1 MTRLGSRDGGL
12 FMEYKDIKYLSNCIK
27 PLLPICLDNCFTEAE
42 QIAKLTCAVNELI
55 ANDNYFKETLD
66 TFLSQF
72 DGKLNDV
79 VESILNQWNETGK
92 LEEIFEKLIPDTV
105 YVANPEMIPSTAGL
119 LLSFYGPDKRNGMLY
134 KTLDGLHFTPI
145 FKMPDNISWGNT
157 CLWYKDDYWY
167 AGIFSNAPGPGPGN
181 NLLSFLVSK
190 DLYKWETIN
199 VPYTPVEIEIW
210 SNPGNF
216 FVYNEELY
224 YCFYGYTSGNVRKNH
239 LCKIALDQNNIKIN
253 DLKEITGFPST
264 DYFDPFIYCGGPN
277 NLIFVKEDTDTGK
290 IWKYTINIE
299 DGTASNPQM
308 ESQFNKGD
316 VGQCEAPSYNV
327 DDYGNTYLYADDFR
341 SGFVTHPY
349 GGMVVSV
356 NGETPTDINSY
367 SRPMRAGIFL
377 KLRNCPQAL
386 VAINQ
391 FLPATIVPIQVGT
404 ADNAII
410 SGETLNAYTGDDN
423 VYFTNNNPT
432 ITNIANKPGS
442 LKFIVPKYNSVT
454 FKSGGNI
461 ILPDQASEVTFL
473 SRDSEKM
480 ITVSP
485 LPERGLYY
493 LEDRP
498 TIQYPNA
505 IEPNRKVLYLGNQ
518 ILDGTGTGTGGI
530 YGRTNYMFGIS
541 EKKSVND
548 ASILDS
554 GGNTI
559 RSAFDSWLS
568 TKTDVDKKSFTD
580 VVIVTSYLD
589 ALSLN
594 TTSNINLMISECNTL
609 CGWIHTNLPNANIHL
624 FNAGCSCRINSTSL
638 PDFYACCLLHQ
649 TLIKCSEQ
657 NPNLVYHGW
666 IGWAIEQ
673 NETQFQADKLW
684 PNDSGYYWLGDAFVN
699 GWYGCM
705 NYEVKKLTP
714 TKISQNIRVTRL
726 SLRATPDLFMI
737 MGLITAT
744 NDLDNDENLFLIPRC
759 DLNTPLSNA
768 YSTEHSLYVSPTA
781 GVRCYGDAPTDTNF
795 GLNNTFCLLSVL

>member
-1 MTRLGSRDGGL
+1 
-12 FMEYKDIKYLSNCIK
+12 ME
-27 PLLPICLDNCFTEAE
+27 
-42 QIAKLTCAVNELI
+42 
-55 ANDNYFKETLD
+55 
-66 TFLSQF
+66 
-72 DGKLNDV
+72 G
-79 VESILNQWNETGK
+79 
-92 LEEIFEKLIPDTV
+92 
-105 YVANPEMIPSTAGL
+105 
-119 LLSFYGPDKRNGMLY
+119 
-134 KTLDGLHFTPI
+134 
-145 FKMPDNISWGNT
+145 
-157 CLWYKDDYWY
+157 
-167 AGIFSNAPGPGPGN
+167 
-181 NLLSFLVSK
+181 
-190 DLYKWETIN
+190 
-199 VPYTPVEIEIW
+199 
-210 SNPGNF
+210 
-216 FVYNEELY
+216 
-224 YCFYGYTSGNVRKNH
+224 
-239 LCKIALDQNNIKIN
+239 
-253 DLKEITGFPST
+253 
-264 DYFDPFIYCGGPN
+264 
-277 NLIFVKEDTDTGK
+277 
-290 IWKYTINIE
+290 
-299 DGTASNPQM
+299 
-308 ESQFNKGD
+308 QFNKGD
-316 VGQCEAPSYNV
+316 VGQCEAPSYNI
-327 DDYGNTYLYADDFR
+327 DDYGNTYLYADDYR

-356 NGETPTDINSY
+356 NGETPADINSY

-423 VYFTNNNPT
+423 VYLTNNNPT

-530 YGRTNYMFGIS
+530 YGRTNYMFGIT
-541 EKKSVND
+541 EKKSVNN
-548 ASILDS
+548 ASILGDS
-554 GGNTI
+554 GGVTI
-559 RSAFDSWLS
+559 RSVFDSWLS

-594 TTSNINLMISECNTL
+594 TTSNINLMISEGNTL

-649 TLIKCSEQ
+649 TLIRCSEQ
-657 NPNLVYHGW
+657 IPNLVYHGW
-666 IGWAIEQ
+666 IGWALEQ
-673 NETQFQADKLW
+673 DETQFQADKLW
-684 PNDSGYYWLGDAFVN
+684 PNDSGYYWLGNAFVN
-699 GWYGCM
+699 GWYGCL
-705 NYEVKKLTP
+705 NYNAKTITSIVGSP
-714 TKISQNIRVTRL
+714 SISSDYIHLN
-726 SLRATPDLFMI
+726 ATP
-737 MGLITAT
+737 
-744 NDLDNDENLFLIPRC
+744 NLFIILARFSTSAEIKQTGFLFTGPRI
-759 DLNTPLSNA
+759 NTNLPLFNVYNA
-768 YSTEHSLYVSPTA
+768 QYAAYLDKTG
-781 GVRCYGDAPTDTNF
+781 GVKCLVDVPQGTSF
-795 GLNNTFCLLSVL
+795 GLNNVFNLFN

>member
-1 MTRLGSRDGGL
+1 
-12 FMEYKDIKYLSNCIK
+12 MEYKDIQYLKGCFNKAIPSVFDPALSYDEQVRMCIY
-27 PLLPICLDNCFTEAE
+27 
-42 QIAKLTCAVNELI
+42 AVNQLI
-55 ANDNYFKETLD
+55 ENDKYFKNILD
-66 TFLSQF
+66 EFLNSFNANLQT
-72 DGKLNDV
+72 V
-79 VESILNQWNETGK
+79 VEKILTQWKNNGQ
-92 LEEIFEKLIPDTV
+92 LDDIFERLIPDSV

-119 LLSFYGPDKRNGMLY
+119 ILSFYGPDRRNGMLY

-145 FKMPDNISWGNT
+145 FKMPENISWTNAT
-157 CLWYKDDYWY
+157 LWYKDGYWY
-167 AGIFSNAPGPGPGN
+167 AGIFSNAPDPDPGS
-181 NLLSFLVSK
+181 NLLSFLVSR
-190 DLYKWETIN
+190 DLYKWETVN
-199 VPYTPVEIEIW
+199 VPYTPEETEIG

-224 YCFYGYTSGNVRKNH
+224 YCFYGYTSSNVRKNY
-239 LCKIALDQNNIKIN
+239 LCKIVLDQNNIKIH

-264 DYFDPFIYCGGPN
+264 DYFDPFIYCDSQN
-277 NLIFVKEDTDTGK
+277 NLIFVKEDNDTGK

-299 DGTASNPQM
+299 DATVTNPQM
-308 ESQFNKGD
+308 ERQFNKGD

-391 FLPATIVPIQVGT
+391 FLPVTIAPIQVGT
-404 ADNAII
+404 SENAIMN
-410 SGETLNAYTGDDN
+410 GKTLNAYTGDDN
-423 VYFTNNNPT
+423 VYLTNNNPT

-461 ILPDQASEVTFL
+461 VLPDQASEVTFL

-485 LPERGLYY
+485 LPERSQYY
-493 LEDRP
+493 LEDKP

-548 ASILDS
+548 ATILDS

-559 RSAFDSWLS
+559 KSAFESWLT
-568 TKTDVDKKSFTD
+568 TKNDVDKKSFTD

-594 TTSNINLMISECNTL
+594 TSSNINAMISEIGTICSK
-609 CGWIHTNLPNANIHL
+609 IHTNLPNANIHL
-624 FNAGCSCRINSTSL
+624 FNSGCSCNINSTSS

-649 TLIKCSEQ
+649 TLIKCSEET
-657 NPNLVYHGW
+657 PNLIYNGW

-673 NETQFQADKLW
+673 DETQFQADKLW

-705 NYEVKKLTP
+705 NY
-714 TKISQNIRVTRL
+714 KIKRISSGKFSPSINIGF
-726 SLRATPDLFMI
+726 LRIYATPDLCTIIGQFSI
-737 MGLITAT
+737 SKALNK
-744 NDLDNDENLFLIPRC
+744 NDFLFLAPRS
-759 DLNTPLSNA
+759 DKNLPLYNA
-768 YSTEHSLYVSPTA
+768 YGTQYPALLDQEI
-781 GVRCYGDAPTDTNF
+781 GVKCYNDVPQNTNF
-795 GLNNTFCLLSVL
+795 GLNNAFCLLNTPN

>member
-1 MTRLGSRDGGL
+1 
-12 FMEYKDIKYLSNCIK
+12 MEYKDIQYLKGCFNKAIPSVFDPALSYDEQVRMCIY
-27 PLLPICLDNCFTEAE
+27 
-42 QIAKLTCAVNELI
+42 AVNQLI
-55 ANDNYFKETLD
+55 ENDKYFKNILDEFLNAFNANLET
-66 TFLSQF
+66 
-72 DGKLNDV
+72 V
-79 VESILNQWNETGK
+79 VEKILTQWKNNGQ
-92 LEEIFEKLIPDTV
+92 LDEIFERLIPESV

-119 LLSFYGPDKRNGMLY
+119 ILSFYGPDKRNGMLY

-145 FKMPDNISWGNT
+145 FKMPENISWTNAT
-157 CLWYKDDYWY
+157 LWYKDGYWY
-167 AGIFSNAPGPGPGN
+167 AGIFSNAPDPDPGN

-199 VPYTPVEIEIW
+199 VPYTPVETEIG

-224 YCFYGYTSGNVRKNH
+224 YCFYGYTSSNVRKNY
-239 LCKIALDQNNIKIN
+239 LCKIVLDQNNIKIN
-253 DLKEITGFPST
+253 DLKEITEFPST
-264 DYFDPFIYCGGPN
+264 DYFDPFIYCDSQN
-277 NLIFVKEDTDTGK
+277 NLIFVKEDNDTGK

-299 DGTASNPQM
+299 DATVSNPQM
-308 ESQFNKGD
+308 ERQFNKGD

-367 SRPMRAGIFL
+367 SRPMRAAIFL

-391 FLPATIVPIQVGT
+391 FLPVTIAPIQVGT
-404 ADNAII
+404 AENAIMN
-410 SGETLNAYTGDDN
+410 GETLNAYTGDDN
-423 VYFTNNNPT
+423 VYLTNNNPT

-461 ILPDQASEVTFL
+461 VLPDQASEVTFL

-485 LPERGLYY
+485 LPERSQYY
-493 LEDRP
+493 LEDKP

-548 ASILDS
+548 ATILDS

-559 RSAFDSWLS
+559 KSAFESWLT
-568 TKTDVDKKSFTD
+568 TKNDVDKKSFTD

-589 ALSLN
+589 ALALN
-594 TTSNINLMISECNTL
+594 TNSNINLMISEVGTL
-609 CGWIHTNLPNANIHL
+609 CSTIHNNLPNANIHL
-624 FNAGCSCRINSTSL
+624 FNAGCSCNINSTSL

-657 NPNLVYHGW
+657 IPDLVYHGW

-673 NETQFQADKLW
+673 DETQFQADKLW

-705 NYEVKKLTP
+705 NYKMKRLHPESFSPSV
-714 TKISQNIRVTRL
+714 NVGYIRLYVL
-726 SLRATPDLFMI
+726 PDL
-737 MGLITAT
+737 ITIFGQITT
-744 NDLDNDENLFLIPRC
+744 NSSMNKDDFLFSAPRTANAFALTNVFTTIYISYLDKTNGVKCRS
-759 DLNTPLSNA
+759 NTPLGTTFAFN
-768 YSTEHSLYVSPTA
+768 STFYLL
-781 GVRCYGDAPTDTNF
+781 
-795 GLNNTFCLLSVL
+795 GL

>member
-1 MTRLGSRDGGL
+1 
-12 FMEYKDIKYLSNCIK
+12 MEYKDIQYLKGCFNKAIPSVFDPALSYDEQVRMCIY
-27 PLLPICLDNCFTEAE
+27 
-42 QIAKLTCAVNELI
+42 AVNQLI
-55 ANDNYFKETLD
+55 ENDKYFKNILDEFLNAFNANLET
-66 TFLSQF
+66 
-72 DGKLNDV
+72 V
-79 VESILNQWNETGK
+79 VEKILTQWKNNGQ
-92 LEEIFEKLIPDTV
+92 LDDIFERLIPDSV

-119 LLSFYGPDKRNGMLY
+119 ILSFYGPDKRNGMLY

-190 DLYKWETIN
+190 DLYKWESIN
-199 VPYTPVEIEIW
+199 VPYTPVEIEAW

-216 FVYNEELY
+216 FIYNEELY
-224 YCFYGYTSGNVRKNH
+224 YCFYGYASGNVRKNY

-264 DYFDPFIYCGGPN
+264 NYFDPFIYCDGPN
-277 NLIFVKEDTDTGK
+277 NLIFVKDDTDTGK

-299 DGTASNPQM
+299 NGTVSNPQM
-308 ESQFNKGD
+308 EGQFNKGD
-316 VGQCEAPSYNV
+316 VGQCEAPSYNI
-327 DDYGNTYLYADDFR
+327 DDYGNTYLYADDYR

-391 FLPATIVPIQVGT
+391 FLAATIAPIQVGT
-404 ADNAII
+404 AEIAIMT
-410 SGETLNAYTGDDN
+410 GETLNAYTGDDN

-461 ILPDQASEVTFL
+461 ILPDKASEVTFL

-480 ITVSP
+480 IPVSP
-485 LPERGLYY
+485 LPGQGLYY

-518 ILDGTGTGTGGI
+518 ILDGTGTETGGI

-541 EKKSVND
+541 EKKSVNN
-548 ASILDS
+548 ASILGGDS
-554 GGNTI
+554 NSI

-594 TTSNINLMISECNTL
+594 TSSNINLMISEVKTL
-609 CGWIHTNLPNANIHL
+609 CSWIHTNLPNANIHL
-624 FNAGCSCRINSTSL
+624 FNAGCSCNINSTSL

-657 NPNLVYHGW
+657 NPNMIYHGW
-666 IGWAIEQ
+666 IGWALEQ
-673 NETQFQADKLW
+673 DETQFQADKLW
-684 PNDSGYYWLGDAFVN
+684 PNDSGYYWLGNAFVN

-705 NYEVKKLTP
+705 NYKMKRIDSKKFSPSVSIVFLHIT
-714 TKISQNIRVTRL
+714 
-726 SLRATPDLFMI
+726 ATPDLCTILGQFSI
-737 MGLITAT
+737 SEALNT
-744 NDLDNDENLFLIPRC
+744 NDFLFLAPRSDKNIITSNVYTTLYPVVLDQKIGFKC
-759 DLNTPLSNA
+759 YNNVPKNTIFFLNS
-768 YSTEHSLYVSPTA
+768 
-781 GVRCYGDAPTDTNF
+781 
-795 GLNNTFCLLSVL
+795 TFCLLNIPSN

>member
-1 MTRLGSRDGGL
+1 
-12 FMEYKDIKYLSNCIK
+12 MEYKDIQYLKGCFNKAIPSVFDPALSYDEQVRMCIY
-27 PLLPICLDNCFTEAE
+27 
-42 QIAKLTCAVNELI
+42 AVNQLI
-55 ANDNYFKETLD
+55 ENDKYFKNILDEFLNAFNANLET
-66 TFLSQF
+66 
-72 DGKLNDV
+72 V
-79 VESILNQWNETGK
+79 VEKILTQWKNNGQ
-92 LEEIFEKLIPDTV
+92 LDEIFERLIPESV

-119 LLSFYGPDKRNGMLY
+119 ILSFYGPDKRNGMLY

-145 FKMPDNISWGNT
+145 FKMPENISWTNAT
-157 CLWYKDDYWY
+157 LWYKDGYWY
-167 AGIFSNAPGPGPGN
+167 AGIFSNAPDPDPGN

-199 VPYTPVEIEIW
+199 VPYTPVETEIG

-224 YCFYGYTSGNVRKNH
+224 YCFYGYTSSNVRKNY
-239 LCKIALDQNNIKIN
+239 LCKIVLDQNNIKIN
-253 DLKEITGFPST
+253 DLKEITEFPST
-264 DYFDPFIYCGGPN
+264 DYFDPFIYCDSQN
-277 NLIFVKEDTDTGK
+277 NLIFVKEDNDTGK

-299 DGTASNPQM
+299 DATVSNPQM
-308 ESQFNKGD
+308 ERQFNKGD

-367 SRPMRAGIFL
+367 SRPMRAAIFL

-391 FLPATIVPIQVGT
+391 FLPVTIAPIQVGT
-404 ADNAII
+404 AENAIMN
-410 SGETLNAYTGDDN
+410 GETLNAYTGDDN
-423 VYFTNNNPT
+423 VYLTNNNPT

-461 ILPDQASEVTFL
+461 VLPDQASEVTFL

-485 LPERGLYY
+485 LPERSQYY
-493 LEDRP
+493 LEDKP

-548 ASILDS
+548 ATILDS

-559 RSAFDSWLS
+559 KSVFESWLT
-568 TKTDVDKKSFTD
+568 TKNDVDKKSFTD

-589 ALSLN
+589 ALTLN
-594 TTSNINLMISECNTL
+594 TNSNINLMISEVGTL
-609 CGWIHTNLPNANIHL
+609 CSTIHNNLPNANIHL
-624 FNAGCSCRINSTSL
+624 FNAGCSCNINSTSL

-657 NPNLVYHGW
+657 IPNLVYHGW

-673 NETQFQADKLW
+673 DETQFQADKLW

-705 NYEVKKLTP
+705 NYKMKRLHPESFSPSLNVGY
-714 TKISQNIRVTRL
+714 IRLYVL
-726 SLRATPDLFMI
+726 PDL
-737 MGLITAT
+737 ITIFGQIIT
-744 NDLDNDENLFLIPRC
+744 NSSMNKDDFLFSAPRTENIFALTNVF
-759 DLNTPLSNA
+759 
-768 YSTEHSLYVSPTA
+768 STVYVSYLDKTN
-781 GVRCYGDAPTDTNF
+781 GVKCGSTTPPGTTFAFNSTFYLL
-795 GLNNTFCLLSVL
+795 GL

>member
-1 MTRLGSRDGGL
+1 
-12 FMEYKDIKYLSNCIK
+12 MEYKDIQYLKGCFNKAIPSVFDPALSYDEQVRMCIY
-27 PLLPICLDNCFTEAE
+27 
-42 QIAKLTCAVNELI
+42 AVNQLI
-55 ANDNYFKETLD
+55 ENDKYFKNILDEFLNAFNANLET
-66 TFLSQF
+66 
-72 DGKLNDV
+72 V
-79 VESILNQWNETGK
+79 VEKILTQWKNNGQ
-92 LEEIFEKLIPDTV
+92 LDEIFERLIPDSV

-119 LLSFYGPDKRNGMLY
+119 ILSFYGPDKRNGMLY

-224 YCFYGYTSGNVRKNH
+224 YCFYGYTSGNVRTNH
-239 LCKIALDQNNIKIN
+239 LCKITLDQNNIKIN

-264 DYFDPFIYCGGPN
+264 DYFDPFIYCDGPN
-277 NLIFVKEDTDTGK
+277 KLIFVKEDTDTGK

-299 DGTASNPQM
+299 DATVTNPQV

-356 NGETPTDINSY
+356 NGETPADINSY

-391 FLPATIVPIQVGT
+391 FLPATIAPIQVGT
-404 ADNAII
+404 ADNDVI

-423 VYFTNNNPT
+423 VYLTNNNPT

-493 LEDRP
+493 LEVRP

-518 ILDGTGTGTGGI
+518 ILDGTGTETGGI

-541 EKKSVND
+541 EKKSVNN
-548 ASILDS
+548 ASILGGS
-554 GGNTI
+554 GGVTI
-559 RSAFDSWLS
+559 RSVFDSWLS

-594 TTSNINLMISECNTL
+594 TTSNINLMISEANTL

-624 FNAGCSCRINSTSL
+624 FNAGCSCNINSTTL

-657 NPNLVYHGW
+657 VPNMVYHGW

-673 NETQFQADKLW
+673 DETQFQADKLW

-705 NYEVKKLTP
+705 NYKIKAINSKKQSSSIRVQIARMFLTP
-714 TKISQNIRVTRL
+714 ELFTFVTRFTTTEQL
-726 SLRATPDLFMI
+726 NQRDFLILMPRTYQDYEFLNVYNVNYLVSLNQNN
-737 MGLITAT
+737 GLICPRDTPT
-744 NDLDNDENLFLIPRC
+744 NTIFDLSG
-759 DLNTPLSNA
+759 T
-768 YSTEHSLYVSPTA
+768 V
-781 GVRCYGDAPTDTNF
+781 
-795 GLNNTFCLLSVL
+795 CLLRPLQL

>member
-1 MTRLGSRDGGL
+1 
-12 FMEYKDIKYLSNCIK
+12 MEYKDIKYLSNCIK

-55 ANDNYFKETLD
+55 ANDNYFKEALD

-119 LLSFYGPDKRNGMLY
+119 LLSFYGPDRRDGMLY

-264 DYFDPFIYCGGPN
+264 DYFDPFIYCDGPN

-308 ESQFNKGD
+308 EGQFNKGD
-316 VGQCEAPSYNV
+316 VGQCEAPSYNI
-327 DDYGNTYLYADDFR
+327 DDYGNTYLYADDYR

-356 NGETPTDINSY
+356 NGENPADINSY

-423 VYFTNNNPT
+423 VYLTNNNPT

-548 ASILDS
+548 ASILGDS
-554 GGNTI
+554 GGVTI
-559 RSAFDSWLS
+559 RSVFDSWLS

-594 TTSNINLMISECNTL
+594 TTSNINLMISEGNTL

-624 FNAGCSCRINSTSL
+624 FNAACSCNVNSSSL
-638 PDFYACCLLHQ
+638 PDFYTCCLLHQ
-649 TLIKCSEQ
+649 VLIKCSEQ
-657 NPNLVYHGW
+657 TPNMVYHGW
-666 IGWAIEQ
+666 IGWPIEQ
-673 NETQFQADKLW
+673 DETQFQADKLW
-684 PNDSGYYWLGDAFVN
+684 PNDSGYYWLGDTFVN

-705 NYEVKKLTP
+705 NYKVKNIPVKSYSPSITISFLRIFATPNLLIIFGQFTVTKELNKNDFILLTP
-714 TKISQNIRVTRL
+714 RSAYVQ
-726 SLRATPDLFMI
+726 S
-737 MGLITAT
+737 
-744 NDLDNDENLFLIPRC
+744 
-759 DLNTPLSNA
+759 LSNA
-768 YSTEHSLYVSPTA
+768 FSTQYIADLDKTIGLKCNDNTPKNTY
-781 GVRCYGDAPTDTNF
+781 F
-795 GLNNTFCLLSVL
+795 GINAVICLISA

>member
-1 MTRLGSRDGGL
+1 
-12 FMEYKDIKYLSNCIK
+12 MEYKDIKYLTNCIK

-55 ANDNYFKETLD
+55 ANDNYFKEALD

-119 LLSFYGPDKRNGMLY
+119 LLSFYGPDRRDGMLY

-264 DYFDPFIYCGGPN
+264 DYFDPFIYCDGPN

-308 ESQFNKGD
+308 EGQFNKGD
-316 VGQCEAPSYNV
+316 VGQCEAPSYNI
-327 DDYGNTYLYADDFR
+327 DDYGNTYLYADDYR

-356 NGETPTDINSY
+356 NGENPADINSY

-423 VYFTNNNPT
+423 VYLTNNNPT

-541 EKKSVND
+541 EKKSVNN
-548 ASILDS
+548 ASILGDS
-554 GGNTI
+554 GGVTI
-559 RSAFDSWLS
+559 RSVFDSWLS

-594 TTSNINLMISECNTL
+594 TTSNINLMISEGNTL

-624 FNAGCSCRINSTSL
+624 FNAGCSCNINSTSL
-638 PDFYACCLLHQ
+638 PDFYACCLLNQ

-657 NPNLVYHGW
+657 IPNLVYHGW

-673 NETQFQADKLW
+673 DETQFQADKLW

-705 NYEVKKLTP
+705 NYKIKPINSEKQSSSIRADIVRMFITPELFTFVTRFITTEELNERDFLILMPRTSQDYEFLNVYNVKFSVSLNQNNGLICSRNTP
-714 TKISQNIRVTRL
+714 T
-726 SLRATPDLFMI
+726 
-737 MGLITAT
+737 
-744 NDLDNDENLFLIPRC
+744 
-759 DLNTPLSNA
+759 
-768 YSTEHSLYVSPTA
+768 
-781 GVRCYGDAPTDTNF
+781 
-795 GLNNTFCLLSVL
+795 NTFFDLSGIVCLLKPL

>member
-1 MTRLGSRDGGL
+1 
-12 FMEYKDIKYLSNCIK
+12 MEYKDIQYLKGCFNKAIPSVFDPALSYDEQVRMCIY
-27 PLLPICLDNCFTEAE
+27 
-42 QIAKLTCAVNELI
+42 AVNQLI
-55 ANDNYFKETLD
+55 ENDKYFKNILDEFLNAFNANLET
-66 TFLSQF
+66 
-72 DGKLNDV
+72 V
-79 VESILNQWNETGK
+79 VEKILTQWKNNGQ
-92 LEEIFEKLIPDTV
+92 LDDIFERLIPDSV

-119 LLSFYGPDKRNGMLY
+119 ILSFYGPDKRNGMLY

-145 FKMPDNISWGNT
+145 FKMPENISWGNT

-264 DYFDPFIYCGGPN
+264 DYFDPFIYCDGPN

-299 DGTASNPQM
+299 NGTVSNPHM
-308 ESQFNKGD
+308 EGQFNKGD

-356 NGETPTDINSY
+356 NGEAPTDINSY
-367 SRPMRAGIFL
+367 SRPMRVGIFL

-391 FLPATIVPIQVGT
+391 FLPVTIAPIQVGT

-423 VYFTNNNPT
+423 VYLTNNNPT

-548 ASILDS
+548 ASILGDS
-554 GGNTI
+554 GGVTI
-559 RSAFDSWLS
+559 RSVFDSWLS

-594 TTSNINLMISECNTL
+594 TTSNINLMISEGNTL

-624 FNAGCSCRINSTSL
+624 FNAGCSCRINSISL

-657 NPNLVYHGW
+657 IPNLVYHGW

-673 NETQFQADKLW
+673 DVTQFQADKSW
-684 PNDSGYYWLGDAFVN
+684 PNDSGYYRLGDAFVN

-705 NYEVKKLTP
+705 NYGVKKLAP
-714 TKISQNIRVTRL
+714 SNISQNIRVTYL

-737 MGLITAT
+737 TALITAT
-744 NDLDNDENLFLIPRC
+744 NSLNSNENLFLIPRS
-759 DLNTPLSNA
+759 DLTTPLSNA
-768 YSTEHSLYVSPTA
+768 YSPEHSAYVSATA
-781 GVRCYGDAPTDTNF
+781 GVRCYGNAPTDTNF
-795 GLNNTFCLLSVL
+795 GLNNTFCLLNG

>member
-1 MTRLGSRDGGL
+1 MTRLGLRNGGL

-72 DGKLNDV
+72 DGKLSDV
-79 VESILNQWNETGK
+79 VESILDQWNESGK
-92 LEEIFEKLIPDTV
+92 LEEIFEKLIPDSV

-119 LLSFYGPDKRNGMLY
+119 ILSFYGPDRRDGMLY
-134 KTLDGLHFTPI
+134 KTMDGLHFTPI
-145 FKMPDNISWGNT
+145 FKMPDNISWTNT

-167 AGIFSNAPGPGPGN
+167 AGIFSNAPDPDPGN

-190 DLYKWETIN
+190 DLYKWESIN
-199 VPYTPVEIEIW
+199 VPYTPSEIELG

-224 YCFYGYTSGNVRKNH
+224 YCFYGYTSSNVRKNY
-239 LCKIALDQNNIKIN
+239 LCKIDLDQNNIKIH

-264 DYFDPFIYCGGPN
+264 DYFDPFIYCDSPN
-277 NLIFVKEDTDTGK
+277 NLIFVKEDNDNGK

-299 DGTASNPQM
+299 DATVTNPQM

-356 NGETPTDINSY
+356 NGESPTDINSY
-367 SRPMRAGIFL
+367 SRPMRAAIFL

-391 FLPATIVPIQVGT
+391 FLPVTITPIQVGT
-404 ADNAII
+404 SENAIMN
-410 SGETLNAYTGDDN
+410 GETLNAYTGDDN
-423 VYFTNNNPT
+423 VYLTNNNPT

-461 ILPDQASEVTFL
+461 MLPDQVPEVTYL
-473 SRDSEKM
+473 GRDSEKM

-485 LPERGLYY
+485 LPERNQYF

-559 RSAFDSWLS
+559 KSAFESWLT
-568 TKTDVDKKSFTD
+568 TKNDVDKKSFTD

-594 TTSNINLMISECNTL
+594 TSSNINLMNSEVGAL
-609 CGWIHTNLPNANIHL
+609 CSMIHNNLPNANIHF
-624 FNAGCSCRINSTSL
+624 FNAGCSCNLNSTSL

-649 TLIKCSEQ
+649 TLIKCSKQ
-657 NPNLVYHGW
+657 VPNLVYHGW

-673 NETQFQADKLW
+673 DETQFQTDKLW

-714 TKISQNIRVTRL
+714 SSISQNISVTHL
-726 SLRATPDLFMI
+726 SLRATPNLFMI
-737 MGLITAT
+737 RCTIKAI
-744 NDLDNDENLFLIPRC
+744 NNIDIDENLFLIPRC
-759 DLNTPLSNA
+759 YLNTPLSNA
-768 YSTEHSLYVSPTA
+768 FSPEHSAYVSPTA
-781 GVRCYGDAPTDTNF
+781 GVRSYGGAPTSTSF
-795 GLNNTFCLLSVL
+795 GFNATFCLLNS

>member
-1 MTRLGSRDGGL
+1 
-12 FMEYKDIKYLSNCIK
+12 MEYKDIQYLKGCFNKAIPSVFDPALSYDEQVRMCIY
-27 PLLPICLDNCFTEAE
+27 
-42 QIAKLTCAVNELI
+42 AVNQLI
-55 ANDNYFKETLD
+55 ENDKYFKNVLDEFLNAFNANLET
-66 TFLSQF
+66 
-72 DGKLNDV
+72 V
-79 VESILNQWNETGK
+79 VEKILTQWKNNGQ
-92 LEEIFEKLIPDTV
+92 LDEIFERLIPDSV

-119 LLSFYGPDKRNGMLY
+119 ILSFYGPDKRNGMLY

-145 FKMPDNISWGNT
+145 FKMPENISWTNAT
-157 CLWYKDDYWY
+157 LWYKDGYWY
-167 AGIFSNAPGPGPGN
+167 AGIFSNAPDPDPGS

-199 VPYTPVEIEIW
+199 VPYTPVETEIG

-224 YCFYGYTSGNVRKNH
+224 YCFYGYTSSNVRKNY
-239 LCKIALDQNNIKIN
+239 LCKIILDQNNIKIN
-253 DLKEITGFPST
+253 DLKEITEFPST
-264 DYFDPFIYCGGPN
+264 DYFDPFIYCDSQN
-277 NLIFVKEDTDTGK
+277 NLIFVKEDNDTGK

-299 DGTASNPQM
+299 DATVSNPQM
-308 ESQFNKGD
+308 ERQFNKGD

-367 SRPMRAGIFL
+367 SRPMRAAIFL

-391 FLPATIVPIQVGT
+391 FLPVTIAPIQVGT
-404 ADNAII
+404 SENAIMN
-410 SGETLNAYTGDDN
+410 GETLNAYTGDDN
-423 VYFTNNNPT
+423 VYLTNNNPT

-461 ILPDQASEVTFL
+461 VLPDQASEVTFL

-485 LPERGLYY
+485 LPERSQYF

-541 EKKSVND
+541 EKKSVNN
-548 ASILDS
+548 ASILDD

-559 RSAFDSWLS
+559 KSAFESWLA
-568 TKTDVDKKSFTD
+568 TKNDVDKKSFTD
-580 VVIVTSYLD
+580 VIIVTSYLD

-594 TTSNINLMISECNTL
+594 TDSNINLTISEVGAICST
-609 CGWIHTNLPNANIHL
+609 IHNNLPNANIHL
-624 FNAGCSCRINSTSL
+624 FNAGCSCNINSTSL

-657 NPNLVYHGW
+657 IPNLIYNGW
-666 IGWAIEQ
+666 IGWPIEQ
-673 NETQFQADKLW
+673 DETQFQSEKLW

-705 NYEVKKLTP
+705 NYKVKKITP
-714 TKISQNIRVTRL
+714 SNISQNIKVTYL

-737 MGLITAT
+737 TSQVVAT
-744 NDLDNDENLFLIPRC
+744 NSLNAGESLFLTPRSDLEIPIS
-759 DLNTPLSNA
+759 NTYTLGHPVFVDKK
-768 YSTEHSLYVSPTA
+768 T
-781 GVRCYGDAPTDTNF
+781 GVISYNGASADTHF
-795 GLNNTFCLLSVL
+795 DFNTTFYLLSSYS

>member
-1 MTRLGSRDGGL
+1 MTRLGLRDGGL
-12 FMEYKDIKYLSNCIK
+12 FMEYKDIKYLTGCIK

-55 ANDNYFKETLD
+55 ENDNYFKETLD
-66 TFLSQF
+66 NFLSQF

-79 VESILNQWNETGK
+79 VESILNQWNESGK

-119 LLSFYGPDKRNGMLY
+119 ILSFYGPDRRNGMLY

-145 FKMPDNISWGNT
+145 FKMPDNISWTNAT
-157 CLWYKDDYWY
+157 LWYKDGYWY
-167 AGIFSNAPGPGPGN
+167 AGIFSNAPDPDPGN

-199 VPYTPVEIEIW
+199 VPYTPAEIEVG

-224 YCFYGYTSGNVRKNH
+224 YCFYGYTSSNVRKNY

-264 DYFDPFIYCGGPN
+264 DYFDPFIYCDDPN
-277 NLIFVKEDTDTGK
+277 NLIFVKEDNDTGK

-299 DGTASNPQM
+299 DATVSNPQM
-308 ESQFNKGD
+308 EGQFNKGD

-391 FLPATIVPIQVGT
+391 FLPVTIAPIQVGT
-404 ADNAII
+404 SENAIMN
-410 SGETLNAYTGDDN
+410 GETLNAYTGDGN
-423 VYFTNNNPT
+423 VYLTNNNPT

-461 ILPDQASEVTFL
+461 VLPDQTPEATFL

-485 LPERGLYY
+485 LPERSQYY

-518 ILDGTGTGTGGI
+518 ILDGTGTGTGGV

-559 RSAFDSWLS
+559 KTAFESWLT
-568 TKTDVDKKSFTD
+568 TKNDVDKKSFTD

-589 ALSLN
+589 ALTLN
-594 TTSNINLMISECNTL
+594 TSSNINLMISEIGTL
-609 CGWIHTNLPNANIHL
+609 CSTIHNNLPNANIHL
-624 FNAGCSCRINSTSL
+624 FNAGCSCNINSTSL

-657 NPNLVYHGW
+657 TPNMVYHGW
-666 IGWAIEQ
+666 IGWALEQ
-673 NETQFQADKLW
+673 DETQFQADKLW

-699 GWYGCM
+699 GWYGCL
-705 NYEVKKLTP
+705 NYKVKKITSITRSP
-714 TKISQNIRVTRL
+714 NISG
-726 SLRATPDLFMI
+726 SLFYLNATPNLFTI
-737 MGLITAT
+737 ITRFTTTAELKQ
-744 NDLDNDENLFLIPRC
+744 NDLLFTGPRDNAIIPLFNTYNPTYAAYLDVADGFKC
-759 DLNTPLSNA
+759 LNNTPQG
-768 YSTEHSLYVSPTA
+768 TA
-781 GVRCYGDAPTDTNF
+781 F
-795 GLNNTFCLLSVL
+795 GLNNVFSLFN

>member
-1 MTRLGSRDGGL
+1 
-12 FMEYKDIKYLSNCIK
+12 MEYKDIQYLKGCFNKAIPSVFDPALSYDEQVRMCIY
-27 PLLPICLDNCFTEAE
+27 
-42 QIAKLTCAVNELI
+42 AVNQLI
-55 ANDNYFKETLD
+55 ENDKYFKNILDEFLNAFNTNLET
-66 TFLSQF
+66 
-72 DGKLNDV
+72 V
-79 VESILNQWNETGK
+79 VEKILTQWKNNGQ
-92 LEEIFEKLIPDTV
+92 LDDIFERLIPDSV

-119 LLSFYGPDKRNGMLY
+119 ILSFYGPDKRNGMLY

-145 FKMPDNISWGNT
+145 FKMPENISWGNT

-199 VPYTPVEIEIW
+199 VPYTPVETEIW

-224 YCFYGYTSGNVRKNH
+224 YCFYGYISGNVRKNH

-264 DYFDPFIYCGGPN
+264 DYFDPFIYCDGPN

-299 DGTASNPQM
+299 NGTVSNPHM
-308 ESQFNKGD
+308 EGQFNKGD

-356 NGETPTDINSY
+356 NGEAPTDINSY
-367 SRPMRAGIFL
+367 SRPMRVGIFL

-391 FLPATIVPIQVGT
+391 FLPATIAPIQVGT

-423 VYFTNNNPT
+423 VYLTNNNPT

-541 EKKSVND
+541 EKKSVNN
-548 ASILDS
+548 ASILGDS
-554 GGNTI
+554 GGVTI
-559 RSAFDSWLS
+559 RTVFDSWLS

-594 TTSNINLMISECNTL
+594 TTSNINLMISEGNTL

-624 FNAGCSCRINSTSL
+624 FNAGCSCNINSTSS

-649 TLIKCSEQ
+649 TLIRCSEQ
-657 NPNLVYHGW
+657 NPNMVYHGW
-666 IGWAIEQ
+666 IGWSIEQ
-673 NETQFQADKLW
+673 DETQFQADKLW

-705 NYEVKKLTP
+705 DYKVKKIEPSASSKLTNKTILLSVTP
-714 TKISQNIRVTRL
+714 NLISILARFTTTETL
-726 SLRATPDLFMI
+726 DSDEYLFSTPRTDVAKP
-737 MGLITAT
+737 LI
-744 NDLDNDENLFLIPRC
+744 
-759 DLNTPLSNA
+759 NA
-768 YSTEHSLYVSPTA
+768 YNTQFTGVFNETL
-781 GVRCYGDAPTDTNF
+781 GVRCYVETPSNINF
-795 GLNNTFCLLSVL
+795 GLSNTFYLLSN

>member
-1 MTRLGSRDGGL
+1 MTRLGLRDGGL
-12 FMEYKDIKYLSNCIK
+12 FMEYKDIKYLTGCIK

-42 QIAKLTCAVNELI
+42 QIAKLTCGINELI

-79 VESILNQWNETGK
+79 VESILNQWNESGK

-119 LLSFYGPDKRNGMLY
+119 ILSFYGPDRRNGMLY

-190 DLYKWETIN
+190 DLYKWESIN
-199 VPYTPVEIEIW
+199 VPYTPVEIEAG

-216 FVYNEELY
+216 FIYNEELY
-224 YCFYGYTSGNVRKNH
+224 YCFYGYASGNVRKNY

-264 DYFDPFIYCGGPN
+264 NYFDPFIYCDGPN
-277 NLIFVKEDTDTGK
+277 NLIFVKDDTDTGK

-299 DGTASNPQM
+299 NGTVSNPQM
-308 ESQFNKGD
+308 EGQFNKGD
-316 VGQCEAPSYNV
+316 VGQCEAPSYNI
-327 DDYGNTYLYADDFR
+327 DDYGNTYLYADDYR

-391 FLPATIVPIQVGT
+391 FLAATIAPIQVGT
-404 ADNAII
+404 AEIAIMT
-410 SGETLNAYTGDDN
+410 GETLNAYTGDDN

-461 ILPDQASEVTFL
+461 ILPDKASEVTFL

-485 LPERGLYY
+485 LPGRGLYY

-518 ILDGTGTGTGGI
+518 ILDGTGTETGGI

-541 EKKSVND
+541 EKKSVNN
-548 ASILDS
+548 ASILGGDS
-554 GGNTI
+554 NSI

-594 TTSNINLMISECNTL
+594 TSSNIILMFSEVKTL

-624 FNAGCSCRINSTSL
+624 FNAGCSCNINSTSL

-657 NPNLVYHGW
+657 NPNMIYHGW
-666 IGWAIEQ
+666 IGWALEQ
-673 NETQFQADKLW
+673 DETQFQADKLW

-699 GWYGCM
+699 GWYGCV
-705 NYEVKKLTP
+705 NYKVKKIIPKNRSSNIAITYLNLYVTPNLLTILSEFTV
-714 TKISQNIRVTRL
+714 TKELNKNDFLL
-726 SLRATPDLFMI
+726 STPRSTQSYIL
-737 MGLITAT
+737 
-744 NDLDNDENLFLIPRC
+744 C
-759 DLNTPLSNA
+759 NA
-768 YSTEHSLYVSPTA
+768 YSVIYTTSIDETA
-781 GVRCYGDAPTDTNF
+781 GLICKG
-795 GLNNTFCLLSVL
+795 NTPKNTYFAIDSTICFLP